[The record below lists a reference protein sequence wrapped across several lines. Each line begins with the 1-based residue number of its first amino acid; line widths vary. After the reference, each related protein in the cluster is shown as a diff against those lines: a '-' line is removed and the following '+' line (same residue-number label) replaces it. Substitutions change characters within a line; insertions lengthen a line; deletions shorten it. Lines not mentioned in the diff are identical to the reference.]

1 VEVCNR
7 ANQHQERERER
18 MTNTAGNPNS
28 DRANWS
34 PTQVYAMAA
43 ICLLLG
49 VALGYLFRGSQTLPP
64 AAPNPSQAQASM
76 PTGMPQQMPSLDQMK
91 HMADKQAEPLLAQL
105 KSDPKNAELLKQVA
119 KIYES
124 THQFQQAA
132 DYYGKAVEANPKD
145 IPARTERASC
155 LYYAGDA
162 DGAIAE
168 LQQALQVD
176 PNDAN
181 SLFNLGMIRWK
192 GKNDATGAKQ
202 AWNQLLKSN
211 PKLPSDKKEQVEKL
225 IAGAKPGSTS

>member
-1 VEVCNR
+1 
-7 ANQHQERERER
+7 
-18 MTNTAGNPNS
+18 MTKTAGNTDS
-28 DRANWS
+28 ERSNWS

-49 VALGYLFRGSQTLPP
+49 VGLGYLFRGSQTLSLASPVASQSQPTMP
-64 AAPNPSQAQASM
+64 A
-76 PTGMPQQMPSLDQMK
+76 GIPQQMPSLDQMK
-91 HMADKQAEPLLAQL
+91 HMADKQAEPLLAQI
-105 KSDPKNAELLKQVA
+105 KTDPKNAELLKQVA

-132 DYYGKAVEANPKD
+132 DYYGKAIDIDPKD
-145 IPARTERASC
+145 IQARTERASC
-155 LYYAGDA
+155 LYYSGDA
-162 DGAIAE
+162 DGAIAQ

-192 GKNDATGAKQ
+192 GKNDSNGAKQ

-211 PKLPSDKKEQVEKL
+211 PKLPSDKKAQVEKL
-225 IAGAKPGSTS
+225 IAEAKPGATS